1 MGDLLG
7 PSSLT
12 SQEFCMSTESWT
24 NRHQRSYGYRLATVF
39 VGYDQDPPSTFTQTL
54 VALDEGSR
62 TGVSNP
68 NWKVQVR
75 NGVSATTTF
84 YASSS
89 RTTFD
94 STGTTKVVK
103 GYRDYGNGQL
113 LKKTY
118 NLEEGVLAPIMPYV
132 YPTNVALAEAN
143 SAALGEFI
151 NKLNEAQR
159 SLQGL
164 VTLGELGET
173 IRLIRN
179 PAKALWEGIFSY
191 HADVKKRLRRRRR
204 RSKREIVQDTW
215 LEYAFGW
222 APLVND
228 VKNGAEALAK
238 LMTYRPEYQ
247 IVSAFA
253 TRKVPRSE
261 TIGNGSFGSLYNR
274 VLHQTAIEETT
285 VRYKGSIMVNN
296 HDAISRPNLRL
307 FGITW
312 QDVVPAVWEL
322 IPYSFLV
329 DYFLNIGNILDA
341 HALRWADVRWINKTV
356 RTVVTAKS
364 LLTGGSTVELG
375 TDPLFRVEW
384 LDTQVG
390 SAQTSS
396 ITKTVTRN
404 AVAGPLIPSLV
415 FSLPSSQSKKWINMA
430 ALAKIRN

>member
-1 MGDLLG
+1 M
-7 PSSLT
+7 P
-12 SQEFCMSTESWT
+12 TESWT
-24 NRHQRSYGYRLATVF
+24 DRHSHSYGYRNATVF
-39 VGYDQDPPSTFTQTL
+39 VGFDQDPPQTFTQTL
-54 VALDEGSR
+54 ISLDEGSR
-62 TGVSNP
+62 TGVDNP
-68 NWKVQVR
+68 SWKNQVR

-84 YASSS
+84 YASSQKV
-89 RTTFD
+89 TIEQV
-94 STGTTKVVK
+94 GQTKVVK
-103 GYRDYGNGQL
+103 GYFDPGSGQL
-113 LKKTY
+113 LKKYY
-118 NLEEGVLAPIMPYV
+118 NLEEGIIAPIMPYT
-132 YPTNVALAEAN
+132 YPTNVALAEAD

-151 NKLNEAQR
+151 SKLNEAQR

-173 IRLIRN
+173 IRMIRN

-204 RSKREIVQDTW
+204 RSKKEIVQDTW

-238 LMTYRPEYQ
+238 LIHGRPEYQ
-247 IVSAFA
+247 IVTSFA
-253 TRKVPRSE
+253 VRKQPRSE
-261 TIGNGSFGSLYNR
+261 SVGNGSYGGLYDR
-274 VLHQTAIEETT
+274 VLRQTVIEETM
-285 VRYKGSIMVNN
+285 VRYKGSIAVASN
-296 HDAISRPNLRL
+296 DAISRPNLRL

-329 DYFLNIGNILDA
+329 DYFLNVGNILDA

-356 RTVVTAKS
+356 RTTVTAES
-364 LLTGGSTVELG
+364 RLSNGRVVDIG
-375 TDPLFRVEW
+375 TDPSFKLAW

-390 SAQTSS
+390 SAL
-396 ITKTVTRN
+396 TKSVSKVVTRN
-404 AVAGPLIPSLV
+404 AVTGPLIPSLV

-430 ALAKIRN
+430 ALAKLRN